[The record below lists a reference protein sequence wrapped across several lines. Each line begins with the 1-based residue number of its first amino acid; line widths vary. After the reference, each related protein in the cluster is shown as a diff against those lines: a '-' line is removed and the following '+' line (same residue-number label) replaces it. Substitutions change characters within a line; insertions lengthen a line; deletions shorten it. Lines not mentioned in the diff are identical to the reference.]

1 VLFAIGIRHVG
12 ETVAKRLAK
21 HFKSV
26 DRLMIAGQD
35 ELMAVADVG
44 DKIAESVISFFQLSS
59 NLELINQLKIAG
71 LQFEMSQEE
80 MGEELAPILAGKTF
94 VVSGVFSKYSRDE
107 LKQDIE
113 KRGGKVSGSIS
124 SKTSFVVA
132 GDDMGP
138 SKRQKAEELNIP
150 ILTEQMYIEMI
161 SA

>member
-1 VLFAIGIRHVG
+1 MMA
-12 ETVAKRLAK
+12 
-21 HFKSV
+21 SY
-26 DRLMIAGQD
+26 D

-59 NLELINQLKIAG
+59 NLELINQLKISG
-71 LQFEMSQEE
+71 LQFEISQEE

-113 KRGGKVSGSIS
+113 KRGGKVSGSVS